1 MTYTRQQAAK
11 AVADAQAERDAIQ
24 ANLLDLDNSFGVRL
38 LKGTTLTGV
47 SRQRWDAAAAELSK
61 LWDLFSAYSAVID
74 QAAEIMSRKAGEVEC
89 AEVSRL
95 LTGRSIELVR
105 GQAPLQRRDLADT
118 GRDQLST
125 STAREAMRKSFASV
139 ADVTAKAEQAWN
151 DVAEELESVG
161 ADLARIDPL
170 GDEELTAEVAA
181 VRDELA
187 RQRAALNA
195 DPLGAARDTAA
206 RLAGRAKAAAAR
218 AAEISLLVA
227 GAEQRVA
234 DLEQAAEAA
243 RAAQQDAQAAY
254 QRAAEKI
261 ARVPAVIPAVPDV
274 SGRLA
279 RARQLRAAGRWTP
292 LGCELDLLERELASA
307 AADCRDT
314 ERGMRALLQRRD
326 ELRGLLDAYKAKAGR
341 LGAIEDATLGQLYGR
356 ARAALWTAPCD
367 LDAAAQAV
375 TSYQQAVLAMGAKRS

>member
-38 LKGTTLTGV
+38 LKGTTLTGL
-47 SRQRWDAAAAELSK
+47 SEQRWEQAAAELSK
-61 LWDLFSAYSAVID
+61 LWDLFTAYSAVID
-74 QAAEIMSRKAGEVEC
+74 QAAEIMSRKVGEAEC

-95 LTGRSIELVR
+95 LTSRSIELVR

-118 GRDQLST
+118 GRDLLST
-125 STAREAMRKSFASV
+125 SSAREAMRTSFASV
-139 ADVTAKAEQAWN
+139 ADVAARAEQAWN
-151 DVAEELESVG
+151 DVAEQLESVG

-181 VRDELA
+181 VRDELG

-195 DPLGAARDTAA
+195 DPLGAQRDTAA

-218 AAEISLLVA
+218 GAEISRLVA

-234 DLEQAAEAA
+234 GLEQAAEAA
-243 RAAQQDAQAAY
+243 RAAQQDARAAY

-261 ARVPAVIPAVPDV
+261 ARVPAGIPAVPDV

-279 RARQLRAAGRWTP
+279 QARQLRAAGRWTP

-307 AADCRDT
+307 TADCRNT

-341 LGAIEDATLGQLYGR
+341 FGAIEDPALGQLYGR
-356 ARAALWTAPCD
+356 ARELLWTAPCD
-367 LDAAAQAV
+367 LDAAAGAV